1 MKYRQFIEDYFLI
14 DDPKTGQLVPFRFRE
29 VQAKEY
35 QALCDNYDIENKG
48 INTPVRDMVVKARKQ
63 GFSSLFL
70 ALFAA
75 DDILQENPTTSQVI
89 SYKDDATKVFRIR
102 YANYIMSWAKQR
114 LGKNDLKL
122 KDVFSVAEGGNY
134 TLKHNGARFLCGTA
148 SARTAERGST
158 VHKLLFSES
167 AHYPDTDVMTAREII
182 EGTLAQMDIESGWCF
197 NESTANGVGN
207 YHHKSWQ
214 KAEDGEG
221 RFRPVFFGWR
231 EFYTPQQYDLAKR
244 QSADPDMFKQEY
256 PETAEEA
263 FIASGQ
269 PFTTRAKLEALVGTN
284 ADKELFSFLSLQ
296 GDNYISQCE
305 TILPFLQDLETR
317 FPRVPFYIGIDVAK
331 TQDRTV
337 VTVIKAKGVTVGR
350 GIRGI
355 AIDSTGAGDFMP
367 DWFSQN
373 TRYYV
378 VPVKFTRQSKDV
390 MYKNLQAIIADKQTA
405 LPTDLI
411 EEIDNDDDYKHFIS
425 EMQALQKEYKGPMMV
440 VQHPPGGH
448 DDYPDSWALAEYVYM
463 HLHGTPHQEKPKEIN
478 TSLGSAVTQA
488 LNRSPHPVSTGQDAY
503 D

>member
-1 MKYRQFIEDYFLI
+1 MKYRQFIEDKFLI

-29 VQAKEY
+29 VQAKHY
-35 QALCDNYDIENKG
+35 QQLCDVYDIENKG
-48 INTPVRDMVVKARKQ
+48 IGTPVRDMIVKARKQ
-63 GFSSLFL
+63 GFSSLIL

-102 YANYIMSWAKQR
+102 YMNYVMSWAKQD
-114 LGKNDLKL
+114 LGRAEIKL
-122 KDVFSVAEGGNY
+122 KDVFSQAEGGNY
-134 TLKHNGARFLCGTA
+134 TLKHNDARFLCGTA

-158 VHKLLFSES
+158 VHKLLFSEA

-182 EGTLAQMDIESGWCF
+182 EGTLAQMDIESGWAF

-214 KAEDGEG
+214 KAENGEG

-231 EFYTPQQYDLAKR
+231 EFYTPEQYDLAKR
-244 QSADPDMFKQEY
+244 QSADADMFKQEY

-269 PFTTRAKLEALVGTN
+269 PFTKRAKLEALVAAP
-284 ADKELFSFLSLQ
+284 ADKELFMFLSLK

-305 TILPFLQDLETR
+305 TILPFLQDLERRYPTT
-317 FPRVPFYIGIDVAK
+317 PFYVGIDVAK
-331 TQDRTV
+331 SVDRTV
-337 VTVIKAKGVTVGR
+337 VTVLRVKGVTTGR
-350 GIRGI
+350 CIKGI

-378 VPVKFTRQSKDV
+378 IPVKFTRQSKDV
-390 MYKNLQAIIADKQTA
+390 MYKNLQAVIEDKKTA
-405 LPTDLI
+405 LPPDLI
-411 EEIDNDDDYKHFIS
+411 EEVDNDEDYRLFIS
-425 EMQALQKEYKGPMMV
+425 EMQALQKEYKANMLV
-440 VQHPPGGH
+440 VSHPPGGH
-448 DDYPDSWALAEYVYM
+448 DDYPDSWALAEYAFM
-463 HLHGTPHQEKPKEIN
+463 HLNGTPHQERPEPMN
-478 TSLGSAVTQA
+478 TSLGSPLSKM
-488 LNRSPHPVSTGQDAY
+488 LNRPPQQGGDGGGGY
-503 D
+503 E